1 MGAQPFFAQNV
12 RNKMKKIS
20 LFVLS
25 CLLLPLFAI
34 AQTADPSINI
44 IDGAQIVSKST
55 PLQTNKFLGR
65 KTLVMFWKYDCPPCR
80 VEMLEFDKTRAALG
94 KIPVILIIPK
104 FTKLENSALQ
114 PAIKGGA
121 TIAIIGNN
129 YSDVLGDLG
138 DAEGGV
144 PYSVLFNEK
153 GKACIANL
161 GPTNAKIVKD
171 MVRQCQ

>member
-1 MGAQPFFAQNV
+1 
-12 RNKMKKIS
+12 MKKLILIIALIFS
-20 LFVLS
+20 F
-25 CLLLPLFAI
+25 PLRAI
-34 AQTADPSINI
+34 AQEIDPSINI
-44 IDGAQIVSKST
+44 LDGAQIVSKNI

-65 KTLVMFWKYDCPPCR
+65 KVLVMFWKYDCPPCR

-94 KIPVILIIPK
+94 KIPVILIIPR

-114 PAIKGGA
+114 PAIKSGA
-121 TIAIIGNN
+121 TIAIIGAN
-129 YSDVLGDLG
+129 YQNIIGDLG

-161 GPTNAKIVKD
+161 GPTNAKIVRD
-171 MVRQCQ
+171 MIRQCDK

>member
-1 MGAQPFFAQNV
+1 
-12 RNKMKKIS
+12 MKKLILIIALIFS
-20 LFVLS
+20 F
-25 CLLLPLFAI
+25 PLRAA
-34 AQTADPSINI
+34 AQEIDPSINI
-44 IDGAQIVSKST
+44 LDGAQIVSKNI

-65 KTLVMFWKYDCPPCR
+65 KVLVMFWKYDCPPCR

-114 PAIKGGA
+114 PAIKNGA

-171 MVRQCQ
+171 MVRQCD

>member
-1 MGAQPFFAQNV
+1 
-12 RNKMKKIS
+12 MKKLILIIALIFS
-20 LFVLS
+20 F
-25 CLLLPLFAI
+25 PLRAA
-34 AQTADPSINI
+34 AQEIDPSINI
-44 IDGAQIVSKST
+44 LDGAQIVSKNI

-65 KTLVMFWKYDCPPCR
+65 KVLVMFWKYDCPPCR

-94 KIPVILIIPK
+94 KIPVIMIIPK

-114 PAIKGGA
+114 PAIKSGA
-121 TIAIIGNN
+121 TIAIIGAN
-129 YSDVLGDLG
+129 YQNIIGDLG

-161 GPTNAKIVKD
+161 GPTNAKIVRD
-171 MVRQCQ
+171 MIRQCDK

>member
-1 MGAQPFFAQNV
+1 
-12 RNKMKKIS
+12 MKKLILIIS
-20 LFVLS
+20 LVL
-25 CLLLPLFAI
+25 CLPLYAN
-34 AQTADPSINI
+34 AQENDPSINI
-44 IDGAQIVSKST
+44 LDGAQIVSKNI

-114 PAIKGGA
+114 PAIKSGA
-121 TIAIIGNN
+121 TIAVIGANYQNII
-129 YSDVLGDLG
+129 GDLG

-161 GPTNAKIVKD
+161 GPTNAKIVKN

>member
-1 MGAQPFFAQNV
+1 
-12 RNKMKKIS
+12 MKKLI
-20 LFVLS
+20 LIIALIF
-25 CLLLPLFAI
+25 CLPLYAN
-34 AQTADPSINI
+34 AQENDPSINI
-44 IDGAQIVSKST
+44 LDGAQIISKNI

-80 VEMLEFDKTRAALG
+80 VEMLEFDKTRAAIG
-94 KIPVILIIPK
+94 KTPVILIIPK

-114 PAIKGGA
+114 PAIKSGA
-121 TIAIIGNN
+121 TIAIIGAN
-129 YSDVLGDLG
+129 YSNVLGDLG

-171 MVRQCQ
+171 MLRQCQ

>member
-1 MGAQPFFAQNV
+1 
-12 RNKMKKIS
+12 MKKLILIIALIFS
-20 LFVLS
+20 
-25 CLLLPLFAI
+25 LPLRAV
-34 AQTADPSINI
+34 AQEIDPSINI
-44 IDGAQIVSKST
+44 LDGAQIVSKNI

-65 KTLVMFWKYDCPPCR
+65 KVLVMFWKYDCPPCR
-80 VEMLEFDKTRAALG
+80 VEMLEFDKTRASLG

-114 PAIKGGA
+114 PAIKSGA
-121 TIAIIGNN
+121 TIAIIGAN
-129 YSDVLGDLG
+129 YQNIIGDLG

-161 GPTNAKIVKD
+161 GPTNAIIVKD
-171 MVRQCQ
+171 MIRQCDK

>member
-1 MGAQPFFAQNV
+1 
-12 RNKMKKIS
+12 MKKFI
-20 LFVLS
+20 FTALS
-25 CLLLPLFAI
+25 IFAI
-34 AQTADPSINI
+34 PFYANAQEIDPSINI
-44 IDGAQIVSKST
+44 IDGAQIVFKNA
-55 PLQTNKFLGR
+55 PLQTSKFLGR
-65 KTLVMFWKYDCPPCR
+65 KVLVMFWKYDCPPCR

-94 KIPVILIIPK
+94 KIPVIMIIPK

-114 PAIKGGA
+114 PAIKSGA
-121 TIAIIGNN
+121 TIAIIGADYQNII
-129 YSDVLGDLG
+129 GDLG

-171 MVRQCQ
+171 MVRQCKNN